1 MSKSVKYEYDSN
13 RRQIIV
19 LFKNGPKIEDEQ
31 SFSRTHYFVDEE
43 LTKITTAFKDELL
56 KLFAVDSVKDLK
68 AKIDNNIKL
77 VFKPGDGEMVY
88 DELTNTVIVYTN
100 SFKENV
106 IKPNEKNK
114 RLRKSIEKLA
124 KKEKISSNEFTNLI
138 TTVAEGT
145 ATIQLTEKDR
155 QTVAQLLPQLI
166 KDGNIKIS
174 LRDVTDIN
182 KDRLKDIVQ
191 IGRDIL
197 YKKRGVEK
205 KLGIDRDFI
214 GKEYAWQKYFELY
227 GTYLLFGSI
236 KQQKPEELL
245 HVESKLRK
253 SDSRLDILTI
263 NRYGFLDIVELKK
276 SEEYLFRLDESH
288 DNIVPTAKLSTAIS
302 QVNNYLMLLPHATK
316 HGKLIKGAESATG
329 MLVIGSK
336 NYLMS
341 RENIEKYKSKTRMT
355 ENMIQLKLQKALRDL
370 NYSYAHIQIVLY
382 DEILDNLDNFINQME
397 IKI

>member
-227 GTYLLFGSI
+227 GT
-236 KQQKPEELL
+236 
-245 HVESKLRK
+245 
-253 SDSRLDILTI
+253 
-263 NRYGFLDIVELKK
+263 
-276 SEEYLFRLDESH
+276 
-288 DNIVPTAKLSTAIS
+288 
-302 QVNNYLMLLPHATK
+302 
-316 HGKLIKGAESATG
+316 
-329 MLVIGSK
+329 
-336 NYLMS
+336 
-341 RENIEKYKSKTRMT
+341 
-355 ENMIQLKLQKALRDL
+355 
-370 NYSYAHIQIVLY
+370 
-382 DEILDNLDNFINQME
+382 
-397 IKI
+397 